1 MNNITVWTK
10 QHRSVWDT
18 LQKTGR
24 YAAKRSFVAL
34 DLGEH
39 APLVLKAYDWLV
51 GHHPDSARRPADADV
66 PVWVS
71 FDRDAT
77 MLPGKGSVI
86 LELSV
91 DPGLITPV
99 NIAKWGAILNY
110 SYIPENAADAA
121 RHRTM
126 LEDCGVSDA
135 KAVMTQFYPQL
146 KREVVESWSR
156 LFDPSVSMGSDAC
169 YGLLWEVRSE
179 WIRNVIQ

>member
-39 APLVLKAYDWLV
+39 APLVLKTYDWLV

-110 SYIPENAADAA
+110 SYIPENTADAA

>member
-51 GHHPDSARRPADADV
+51 GHHPDSARSPADADV

-110 SYIPENAADAA
+110 SYIPENTADAA

-169 YGLLWEVRSE
+169 NGLLWEVRSE
-179 WIRNVIQ
+179 WIINLIQ

>member
-110 SYIPENAADAA
+110 SYIPENTADAA

>member
-110 SYIPENAADAA
+110 SYIPADAA

>member
-51 GHHPDSARRPADADV
+51 AHHPDLARRPADADV

-110 SYIPENAADAA
+110 SYIPENTADAA